1 MNQKVMKIAGIALS
15 VVGAGVS
22 LAMNALDDKKLD
34 AKVAEKVAEAL
45 AKNK

>member
-1 MNQKVMKIAGIALS
+1 MKIAGIALS
-15 VVGAGVS
+15 VAGAGIS
-22 LAMNALDDKKLD
+22 LAMSALDDKKLD